1 MASVYER
8 YYERQPAAVKIIA
21 VAGVALLGY
30 SVYRSWKR
38 DQDLRDANKAADL
51 ANQELQQLAA
61 QGIRPTLTD
70 LQFENMSQAIVEAVN
85 GCGTDEGAIFNVFK
99 QLSNGADIR
108 KLIAVFGVRYYRPC
122 AASDPV
128 SYSIWLVND
137 EAFGGTLVTLLYYD
151 LSDSDIG
158 EINSIMR
165 AKGIDFTL

>member
-30 SVYRSWKR
+30 SLYRTWKKN
-38 DQDLRDANKAADL
+38 QDYRDANKAAEL

-61 QGIRPTLTD
+61 QGVRPTLTD
-70 LQFENMSQAIVEAVN
+70 LQFENMAQAIVEAIN
-85 GCGTDEGAIFNVFK
+85 GCGTDEDAIFNVFG
-99 QLSNGADIR
+99 QLSNSADIR

-122 AASDPV
+122 AATDPV

-158 EINSIMR
+158 EINSILSR
-165 AKGIDFTL
+165 KGIDFRF